1 MKTPILE
8 PSVVA
13 LVSNQEL
20 QHQEMSFK
28 NEVWFWPLGPN
39 QRLSRTCVPFHDHFF
54 SEAPLRVKRV

>member
-1 MKTPILE
+1 METPILE

-28 NEVWFWPLGPN
+28 NEVWFWPLGFTDP
-39 QRLSRTCVPFHDHFF
+39 RTVNG
-54 SEAPLRVKRV
+54 